1 MSAPEL
7 VAAAAGANS
16 TRITPAQ
23 NGASSARADRSENF
37 ILAPTSAAGTRWGL
51 PVVFFGSAFHLSETC
66 IFMIV
71 ACSLKRFMVGSLRDS
86 VGSPENSTSMQDS
99 PTSSVCDPVA
109 SVAPSGVSGE
119 DSSLLCAHRKED
131 LNGSLLVMR
140 FKEPFVSFNLRVLSL
155 GMATKV
161 AIGTAALLQSEG
173 CVTIEK
179 VETAYFASARRKLV
193 PKITILCKKTKDF
206 QAIMEKEKERAAST
220 AETAEPT
227 PQQEPVKA

>member
-1 MSAPEL
+1 MSAPEIA
-7 VAAAAGANS
+7 AAAAGANS
-16 TRITPAQ
+16 TTPVQ
-23 NGASSARADRSENF
+23 TGGSSARPERSENF
-37 ILAPTSAAGTRWGL
+37 ILVSLERTPRFYARIGKRILMGRE
-51 PVVFFGSAFHLSETC
+51 GKDAFDEFS
-66 IFMIV
+66 
-71 ACSLKRFMVGSLRDS
+71 
-86 VGSPENSTSMQDS
+86 
-99 PTSSVCDPVA
+99 
-109 SVAPSGVSGE
+109 VSG
-119 DSSLLCAHRKED
+119 
-131 LNGSLLVMR
+131 
-140 FKEPFVSFNLRVLSL
+140 L

-193 PKITILCKKTKDF
+193 PKITIVCKKTKDF